1 MEVRGGADAGGG
13 AIVTPD
19 SGDFTCPPGAKERRA
34 LDEDRVQRSD
44 KALAAMAAEA
54 NLFFAFAV
62 TVADVNGAIVPEKTP
77 KLAHI

>member
-1 MEVRGGADAGGG
+1 M
-13 AIVTPD
+13 
-19 SGDFTCPPGAKERRA
+19 
-34 LDEDRVQRSD
+34 DEDRVQRSD